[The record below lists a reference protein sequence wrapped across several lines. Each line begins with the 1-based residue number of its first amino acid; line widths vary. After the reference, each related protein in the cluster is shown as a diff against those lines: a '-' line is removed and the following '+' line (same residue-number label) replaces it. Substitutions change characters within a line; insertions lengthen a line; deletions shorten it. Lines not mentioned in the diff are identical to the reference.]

1 VDGGADA
8 DGDGVMGSTL
18 NFARAA
24 NCGAGF
30 KLATADA
37 IAREPSKGLKV
48 GANGDSGHA

>member
-1 VDGGADA
+1 
-8 DGDGVMGSTL
+8 MGSTL